1 MEMCAVSC
9 GCEHTHTVEEETMCS
24 LSWVWGHSYLSKRQ
38 NCFFYMPYIITVTM
52 ATGQLAE
59 CQSAAFFCMCA
70 SLQIKCR
77 SAEFGA
83 VHIANRAS
91 LSLCA
96 CIYVSLSVLSSV
108 VATVCCPNTHKGF
121 GLPARFPQFS
131 ANSTWTFTKRPN
143 YFAVSYLL
151 SVVQ

>member
-1 MEMCAVSC
+1 MFTKNGLYLLIYKKTNNKIVLFLTVCCGCVCAHTHTSKMEMCAVSC

-24 LSWVWGHSYLSKRQ
+24 SSWVWGHSYLSKRQ
-38 NCFFYMPYIITVTM
+38 NCFFYMPYIIAVTM

-91 LSLCA
+91 LSL
-96 CIYVSLSVLSSV
+96 SLSVCVYLRF
-108 VATVCCPNTHKGF
+108 TV
-121 GLPARFPQFS
+121 S
-131 ANSTWTFTKRPN
+131 A
-143 YFAVSYLL
+143 
-151 SVVQ
+151 